1 MFSEC
6 HFTKGGPLHK
16 ANNLLVN
23 LTGER
28 WLHIKWEAID
38 SSETG
43 KQKFN
48 GTYRGISN
56 EYLQSTYTSGPGPN
70 EALLEGV
77 PMSPV

>member
-1 MFSEC
+1 M
-6 HFTKGGPLHK
+6 
-16 ANNLLVN
+16 
-23 LTGER
+23 
-28 WLHIKWEAID
+28 KWEAID
-38 SSETG
+38 TSETG
-43 KQKFN
+43 TKKFN